1 MFYITHFLYALLY
14 FFVILYKSE
23 SINIIEISTFSPYV
37 LFIYILIYIC
47 PFPLFV
53 YPNMFLSTFVYFQ
66 NRKYFTIKYS
76 HFNELLASEIYEKKS
91 MILFSFRTKNHFPL
105 KISTIAEICFPF
117 PICVVSLPAA
127 HVFASKSHV
136 HMRTGSP
143 CRKKNCW
150 CSFLPATT
158 AFLSG
163 CRLFSFREQRT
174 ISFILKKIRR

>member
-1 MFYITHFLYALLY
+1 MFYITHFLYTLLY
-14 FFVILYKSE
+14 FFVILYKTA
-23 SINIIEISTFSPYV
+23 SINIIEISTFFPYV

-53 YPNMFLSTFVYFQ
+53 YPNMFLSTFDYFQ

-76 HFNELLASEIYEKKS
+76 DFNGLLASEMYEKKS

-105 KISTIAEICFPF
+105 KISTIAEICFSF
-117 PICVVSLPAA
+117 PICVISLPDA

-143 CRKKNCW
+143 CRKKLLMFFSTSYDCIPLW
-150 CSFLPATT
+150 
-158 AFLSG
+158 LSVV
-163 CRLFSFREQRT
+163 FF
-174 ISFILKKIRR
+174 